1 MTTIVLGGTGFIGL
15 HAAKEILDQGERV
28 VLTTHRR
35 NHETPAVRAAVE
47 RGDAVIE
54 PVDITD
60 REQLFAL
67 VAKHRPHSILDITGY
82 PPKELSPAQEI
93 STRISNYVNMFEAA
107 REYDV
112 PRLTLT
118 SSFDV
123 YYGLDPALMPFR
135 EDQLVPLQ
143 EAEDNYMVQSWAKK
157 TLEVVASMYRRQTGL
172 RIVTVRPSGAY
183 GPMYRTFLNVP
194 SRLVKAA
201 ARGETPDLSDRVD
214 GVPLA
219 EFGYDQLY
227 VKDVGRAVSAVH
239 LEPKPKHTIYNVG
252 AGEVLTNARVLE
264 AVQKAVPGFECELA
278 EREPGSDLPL
288 GMVVDTTRIREEFG
302 FTPRYSVDEAV
313 AEYIDWLRANPI

>member
-15 HAAKEILDQGERV
+15 HAAADMLERGEEV

-35 NHETPAVRAAVE
+35 NHDTPAVRAAVE
-47 RGDAVIE
+47 RGDAVVE
-54 PVDITD
+54 PVDISN

-67 VAKHRPHSILDITGY
+67 VAKHRPDSILDTTGY

-93 STRISNYVNMFEAA
+93 STRIANYVNMFEAA

-123 YYGLDPALMPFR
+123 YYGLDPTLMPFC

-172 RIVTVRPSGAY
+172 QIVTVRPSGAY

-194 SRLVKAA
+194 SRLARAA
-201 ARGETPDLSDRVD
+201 ALGEAPDFSDRLD

-219 EFGYDQLY
+219 EFGYDQMY
-227 VKDVGRAVSAVH
+227 VKDVGRAVSTVH

-252 AGEVLTNARVLE
+252 AGAVLTNARVLE
-264 AVQKAVPGFECELA
+264 AVQKAVPGFECALA
-278 EREPGSDLPL
+278 EREPGTELPL
-288 GMVVDTTRIREEFG
+288 QMVVDTTRIREEFG
-302 FTPRYSVDEAV
+302 FAPRYSVDEAV
-313 AEYIDWLRANPI
+313 AEYVDWLRANPI

>member
-15 HAAKEILDQGERV
+15 HAVADLLEHGERV

-35 NHETPAVRAAVE
+35 HRETPSVRAAVD

-54 PVDITD
+54 PVDLGERD
-60 REQLFAL
+60 QVSAL
-67 VAKHRPHSILDITGY
+67 VGKYRPDSILDISGY
-82 PPKELSPAQEI
+82 PPKELSPAEEI
-93 STRISNYVNMFEAA
+93 SARIANYVNVFEAA
-107 REYDV
+107 RRHEV

-143 EAEDNYMVQSWAKK
+143 EDDDDYMVQSWAKK

-194 SRLVKAA
+194 SRLVRAA
-201 ARGETPDLSDRVD
+201 ARGETPDFSDRVN
-214 GVPLA
+214 GVPIA

-227 VKDVGRAVSAVH
+227 VKDVGRAISAVH
-239 LEPKPKHTIYNVG
+239 REAKPRHTIYNIG
-252 AGEVLTNARVLE
+252 AGEVLTNGQVLQ
-264 AVQKAVPGFECELA
+264 AVQKAVPGFRCELA
-278 EREPGSDLPL
+278 TAGEGTKLPL
-288 GMVVDTTRIREEFG
+288 AMVLDTTRMREEFG
-302 FTPRYSVDEAV
+302 FTPHYSVDKAI
-313 AEYIDWLRANPI
+313 AEYIGWLRSNPI